1 MLEDD
6 LGRDS
11 VIPHISKDR
20 LSEDPSVS
28 HDLPFLENEDTS
40 IEATRASFRW
50 VLDNGKGR
58 PPEDAFKDLWLLGIG
73 DEDSESDKMS
83 SYGDSAGAESQNNEN
98 IADSSAESK
107 GWIDQ
112 MSTII

>member
-1 MLEDD
+1 MPEDD

-28 HDLPFLENEDTS
+28 HDLPFLENEDSS

-50 VLDNGKGR
+50 VLDNGEGR
-58 PPEDAFKDLWLLGIG
+58 PPEDIYKDPWLL
-73 DEDSESDKMS
+73 ELLLNL
-83 SYGDSAGAESQNNEN
+83 SQR
-98 IADSSAESK
+98 
-107 GWIDQ
+107 
-112 MSTII
+112 